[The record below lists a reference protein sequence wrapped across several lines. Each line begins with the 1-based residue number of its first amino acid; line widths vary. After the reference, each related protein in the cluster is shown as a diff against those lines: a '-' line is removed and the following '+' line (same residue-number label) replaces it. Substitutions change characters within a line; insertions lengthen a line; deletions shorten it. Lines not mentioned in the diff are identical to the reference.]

1 MTKCKLQDCFQVIN
15 YCNTHSIA
23 IRFSFKV
30 YNSYY
35 KANLKYRIGDVVVKI
50 NIVTHKLYIRE
61 KNCIRFIKCDIN
73 KLTRY
78 LPSAAIPA
86 FIRKAYN
93 V

>member
-1 MTKCKLQDCFQVIN
+1 MIKSKLQDCFQAIN
-15 YCNTHSIA
+15 YCNAHSIA
-23 IRFSFKV
+23 IRFSLKV

-35 KANLKYRIGDVVVKI
+35 KANLKYRIGGAVVKI

-73 KLTRY
+73 KLTRH
-78 LPSAAIPA
+78 LPPNAIPI
-86 FIRKAYN
+86 FIRKDFN

>member
-15 YCNTHSIA
+15 YCKTHYIV
-23 IRFSFKV
+23 IRLLFKV
-30 YNSYY
+30 YNFYY
-35 KANLKYRIGDVVVKI
+35 KANLKYRIGGVVVKI
-50 NIVTHKLYIRE
+50 NIATQKLYIRE

-78 LPSAAIPA
+78 LPPLAIPA

>member
-1 MTKCKLQDCFQVIN
+1 MTKGKLQDCFQAIN

-23 IRFSFKV
+23 IRLSFKV

-61 KNCIRFIKCDIN
+61 KIVSASLNAILINSLDISSL
-73 KLTRY
+73 KLY
-78 LPSAAIPA
+78 LLS
-86 FIRKAYN
+86 
-93 V
+93 

>member
-1 MTKCKLQDCFQVIN
+1 MNDKLQDCFQVIN
-15 YCNTHSIA
+15 YCNTNSIA
-23 IRFSFKV
+23 IRLSIKV

-35 KANLKYRIGDVVVKI
+35 KANLKYRICGVVFKI

-73 KLTRY
+73 KLIRY
-78 LPSAAIPA
+78 LPTNSIPA

>member
-1 MTKCKLQDCFQVIN
+1 MLKCKLEDCFQVIN
-15 YCNTHSIA
+15 YCNTHYIA
-23 IRFSFKV
+23 IRLSFKV

-35 KANLKYRIGDVVVKI
+35 KANLKYRIDDVVIKI

-78 LPSAAIPA
+78 IQPSAIPA
-86 FIRKAYN
+86 FIRKDYN